1 VDVALLPCGD
11 KYTMDNVEAAE
22 AALVIKPRIAVPM
35 HNWDKGTDEF
45 KKRVES
51 GAGIK
56 VMTLQ
61 EGEEFS
67 VE

>member
-1 VDVALLPCGD
+1 
-11 KYTMDNVEAAE
+11 MDNVEAAE